1 MKYCQQCGKP
11 LEDSARFCPHCG
23 APVPG
28 VENPHESAASPAQ
41 APPAAQAPGK
51 PVSTPGPATESQRAA
66 GPGRRRGIAAQFD
79 AIAAGQQPQG
89 SFLTYWYG
97 FFQLLYHKSF
107 GLFARTHLPCCLA
120 LCLDIALLA
129 YAATAQA
136 GALLTLSA
144 VLLLLIAVWFVAL
157 SIWLSRRYPQ
167 ELYKQVNGDADRI
180 PHNLLA
186 PVLGG
191 VALLAL
197 VVLALAI
204 GLAAAAPA
212 GTAADPAASA
222 SEPAATEVPA
232 ATPAP
237 AATAPPA
244 PTEAPAGPESEST
257 APDLTNA
264 VPAEGCWL
272 APADQPWQGVWY
284 TEDGFTMRLL
294 GNSIGNIQYQSE
306 PTGDGGYRIACSDVR
321 DGIVSQIYEL
331 SPDQTTLTE
340 LDADGNFVNSYRR
353 PTYSEAYSPL
363 PQEFWG
369 FYTHVEGDSYL
380 SQFAGPQENFVVDA
394 FRFGDCLYQELTDN
408 GDGTYTF
415 YLLLAPEGG
424 YLTVSLGTYEGA
436 PALALYDEG
445 GNVTDVYQRTE

>member
-28 VENPHESAASPAQ
+28 AENPHESAVSPVR
-41 APPAAQAPGK
+41 APPAAQASGK

-89 SFLTYWYG
+89 SHLTYWYG

-107 GLFARTHLPCCLA
+107 GLFARTYLPCCLA
-120 LCLDIALLA
+120 LCLDMALLA
-129 YAATAQA
+129 YAATAAA

-157 SIWLSRRYPQ
+157 SIWLSCRYPQ
-167 ELYKQVNGDADRI
+167 ELYKQVNGDAGRI

-212 GTAADPAASA
+212 ATAADPAASA
-222 SEPAATEVPA
+222 SEPAPDTPQAAVDDGSWLVTPQEPWKGAWIASDGSQLMVFENTMSAQDNTVPNDDGSV
-232 ATPAP
+232 TIYR
-237 AATAPPA
+237 
-244 PTEAPAGPESEST
+244 
-257 APDLTNA
+257 
-264 VPAEGCWL
+264 
-272 APADQPWQGVWY
+272 AD
-284 TEDGFTMRLL
+284 
-294 GNSIGNIQYQSE
+294 
-306 PTGDGGYRIACSDVR
+306 AR
-321 DGIVSQIYEL
+321 DGVVYNIYTF
-331 SPDQTTLTE
+331 SADQTTLTE
-340 LDADGNFVNSYRR
+340 EDAGGNLVETYVR
-353 PTYSEAYSPL
+353 PTYDMAATPL
-363 PQEFWG
+363 PSTYWG
-369 FYTHVEGDSYL
+369 AYTLVEDNTITDYNPFGEL
-380 SQFAGPQENFVVDA
+380 VQFGPAEDFILDA
-394 FRFGDCLYQELTDN
+394 FRFGNAPYQRLVDY
-408 GDGTYTF
+408 GDGTWSA
-415 YLLLAPEGG
+415 YLIIPPEGG
-424 YLTVSLGTYEGA
+424 DITFGFTEEGDDLYLEI
-436 PALALYDEG
+436 YDLD
-445 GNVTDVYQRTE
+445 GNIRGRYLRTAQ

>member
-1 MKYCQQCGKP
+1 MKYCQHSGVQ

-23 APVPG
+23 APVPD
-28 VENPHESAASPAQ
+28 PAVRK
-41 APPAAQAPGK
+41 PAAPGQDQTAAVDDRRQPEVPR
-51 PVSTPGPATESQRAA
+51 PVPK
-66 GPGRRRGIAAQFD
+66 RRGIAAQFD
-79 AIAAGQQPQG
+79 IAAGPQPQG
-89 SFLTYWYG
+89 SVVAYWYG

-107 GLFARTHLPCCLA
+107 GLFARTYLPCCLA

-167 ELYKQVNGDADRI
+167 ELYKQVNGDAGRI

-222 SEPAATEVPA
+222 SEPAATEKPA

-237 AATAPPA
+237 AATEPPA
-244 PTEAPAGPESEST
+244 ASEPAQDTPQAAVDDGSWLVTSREPWKGAWITSDGSQLLVFENTMS
-257 APDLTNA
+257 AQDNA
-264 VPAEGCWL
+264 VPNDDGSITIYR
-272 APADQPWQGVWY
+272 AD
-284 TEDGFTMRLL
+284 
-294 GNSIGNIQYQSE
+294 
-306 PTGDGGYRIACSDVR
+306 AR
-321 DGIVSQIYEL
+321 DGVVYSVYTF
-331 SPDQTTLTE
+331 SADQTTLTE
-340 LDADGNFVNSYRR
+340 EDAGGNLVETYVR
-353 PTYSEAYSPL
+353 PTYDMAATPMPSTYWGAYTL
-363 PQEFWG
+363 
-369 FYTHVEGDSYL
+369 VEDNTITDYNPFGEL
-380 SQFAGPQENFVVDA
+380 AQFGPAEDFILDA
-394 FRFGDCLYQELTDN
+394 FRFGNAPYQRLVDY
-408 GDGTYTF
+408 GDGTWSA
-415 YLLLAPEGG
+415 YLIIPPEGG
-424 YLTVSLGTYEGA
+424 DITFGFTEEGDDLYLEI
-436 PALALYDEG
+436 YDLD
-445 GNVTDVYQRTE
+445 GNIRGRYLRTAQ

>member
-28 VENPHESAASPAQ
+28 AENPRESAVSPVQ

-89 SFLTYWYG
+89 SVLTYWYG

-107 GLFARTHLPCCLA
+107 GLFARTYLPCCLA

-167 ELYKQVNGDADRI
+167 ELYKQVNGDAGRI

-222 SEPAATEVPA
+222 SEPAATEKPA

-237 AATAPPA
+237 AATEPPA
-244 PTEAPAGPESEST
+244 ASEPAQDTPQAAVDDGSWLVTSREPWKGAWIASDGSQLLVFENTMS
-257 APDLTNA
+257 AQDNA
-264 VPAEGCWL
+264 VPNDDGSITIYR
-272 APADQPWQGVWY
+272 AD
-284 TEDGFTMRLL
+284 
-294 GNSIGNIQYQSE
+294 
-306 PTGDGGYRIACSDVR
+306 AR
-321 DGIVSQIYEL
+321 DGVVYSVYTF
-331 SPDQTTLTE
+331 SADQTTLTE
-340 LDADGNFVNSYRR
+340 EDAEGNLVGTYVR
-353 PTYSEAYSPL
+353 PTYEMASTPL
-363 PQEFWG
+363 PSSYWG
-369 FYTHVEGDSYL
+369 AYALVEDNTITDYNPFGAL
-380 SQFAGPQENFVVDA
+380 GQFGPAENFILDA
-394 FRFGDCLYQELTDN
+394 FRFGNAPYQRLVDY
-408 GDGTYTF
+408 GDGTWSA
-415 YLLLAPEGG
+415 YLLIPPEGG
-424 YLTVSLGTYEGA
+424 KITFGFTTEGENLYMEIYDLDGNIRGRYL
-436 PALALYDEG
+436 
-445 GNVTDVYQRTE
+445 RTAQ